1 MDIDAFAK
9 KNQEKIKLFL
19 GFLLIFVLGFSAG
32 NYYRDAHSSGGD
44 IVIQD
49 AATDCSDFFN
59 KEAKIDDSGN
69 VGTVASVK
77 SEKTAEVQESDVAIK
92 AFAGSKNSNLYHKAT
107 CQYVKRIKAENI
119 VWFSSAEEAEKSG
132 RKPHSCVYE

>member
-9 KNQEKIKLFL
+9 RNQEKIKLFL
-19 GFLLIFVLGFSAG
+19 GFLLIFALGFSAG

-44 IVIQD
+44 IIVQD
-49 AATDCSDFFN
+49 ATTDCSDFFN
-59 KEAKIDDSGN
+59 KEAKIVDSGS
-69 VGTVASVK
+69 VGTVAFVK

-107 CQYVKRIKAENI
+107 CQYVKRIKAENV
-119 VWFSSAEEAEKSG
+119 VWFSSTEEAEKSG